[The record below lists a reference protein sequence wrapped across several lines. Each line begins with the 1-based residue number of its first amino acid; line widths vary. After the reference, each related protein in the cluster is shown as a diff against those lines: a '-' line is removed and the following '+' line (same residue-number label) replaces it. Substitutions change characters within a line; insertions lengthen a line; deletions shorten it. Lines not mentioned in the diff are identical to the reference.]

1 MPRAAK
7 AEKATK
13 EKKSMT
19 TESVSAA
26 EAAEAAKKIM
36 IVEDE
41 RRIARFLQMELEHEG
56 FETESEE
63 NGRRAYE
70 RIVQEQYDLVLL
82 DIMLPDMDGLEVCRR
97 VREISDVPII
107 MLTAKDDVEDKVN
120 GLDIGADDYIT
131 KPFAIQELLA
141 RVRAAIRVH
150 KANEDGNRNERVLA
164 VKDLVLYPGRYEV
177 RVKGEL
183 VELTKK
189 EYSLLEY
196 MLRNKPNVLTRDQ
209 ILQEVW
215 GYDYVG
221 DTNVVDVYIRY
232 LRAKIDERF
241 DDKYI
246 YTVRGVGYAV
256 KG

>member
-1 MPRAAK
+1 MARAAK

-13 EKKSMT
+13 ST
-19 TESVSAA
+19 TAEAVSAA
-26 EAAEAAKKIM
+26 EMAESPKKIM

-56 FETESEE
+56 FETETEE

-177 RVKGEL
+177 RVKGDL